1 MNIITEALIGPFQ
14 NAFMLRALVVAVL
27 VGVMCPILGAYV
39 VVRGLGFMG
48 DGLAH
53 GVLPGM
59 AAAVLIGAA
68 VGVAANTGGIYF
80 LGALPAALAM
90 ALLSGYLIRRV
101 GVSEDTSVGI
111 LFAGMFALGLVMLT
125 AARGVPVNLEAIL
138 LGNVLGVSQPE
149 MLVTLGLAAAVL
161 VVMFLMHK
169 ELVFASFDPLGSSV
183 IGLPTEKLD
192 YLLLSLLAVVVVLA
206 LPAVGIVLVI
216 AMLIT
221 PAAAAALLVR
231 SFPAAMITGALMGA
245 ASAIA
250 GMYISFHFNLPS
262 GPVMALVA
270 TVFFILAVAW
280 KQRLAGLL
288 QRQRGSIA

>member
-1 MNIITEALIGPFQ
+1 MEIIIEALVGPFQ
-14 NAFMLRALVVAVL
+14 YSFMRRALVVAVL
-27 VGVMCPILGAYV
+27 VGILCPTLGAYV

-59 AAAVLIGAA
+59 AAAFLIGAA
-68 VGVAANTGGIYF
+68 VGVAASAGGIYF
-80 LGALPAALAM
+80 LGALPAALIM
-90 ALLSGYLIRRV
+90 ALVSGYLIRRV

-125 AARGVPVNLEAIL
+125 AAKGIPVNLESIL
-138 LGNVLGVSQPE
+138 LGNVLGVSQSE

-161 VVMFLMHK
+161 VVMFLLHK

-192 YLLLSLLAVVVVLA
+192 YILLSLLAVVVVLA

-231 SFPAAMITGALMGA
+231 TFPAAMTAGAIIGA

-250 GMYISFHFNLPS
+250 GMYISFYFNLPS

-270 TVFFILAVAW
+270 TGFFILAVAW
-280 KQRLAGLL
+280 KQRPAGLL
-288 QRQRGSIA
+288 QRQRGSPA

>member
-1 MNIITEALIGPFQ
+1 
-14 NAFMLRALVVAVL
+14 
-27 VGVMCPILGAYV
+27 
-39 VVRGLGFMG
+39 
-48 DGLAH
+48 
-53 GVLPGM
+53 
-59 AAAVLIGAA
+59 
-68 VGVAANTGGIYF
+68 
-80 LGALPAALAM
+80 
-90 ALLSGYLIRRV
+90 
-101 GVSEDTSVGI
+101 
-111 LFAGMFALGLVMLT
+111 
-125 AARGVPVNLEAIL
+125 
-138 LGNVLGVSQPE
+138 
-149 MLVTLGLAAAVL
+149 
-161 VVMFLMHK
+161 MHK

-280 KQRLAGLL
+280 KQRPAGLL
-288 QRQRGSIA
+288 QRQRA